1 MIAIGFLLLAWSVFL
16 SWAESKN
23 NVSYPE
29 WFNLVLGAMI
39 LIGFILVSSGLAV
52 MMWEWLP

>member
-1 MIAIGFLLLAWSVFL
+1 MISIGFLLLAWSVFL

-23 NVSYPE
+23 KVSYPE
-29 WFNLVLGAMI
+29 WLNLVLGAMI

-52 MMWEWLP
+52 IMWEWLP